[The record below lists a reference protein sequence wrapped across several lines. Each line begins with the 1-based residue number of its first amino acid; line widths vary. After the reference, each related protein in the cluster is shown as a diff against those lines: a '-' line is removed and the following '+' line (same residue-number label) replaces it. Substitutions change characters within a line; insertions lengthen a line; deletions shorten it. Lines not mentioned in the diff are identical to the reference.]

1 MNFNDLTKKVRRVPN
16 VKILSVCTLIL
27 LRHKEVS
34 SYSEVLY
41 KVYGV
46 YIDVTN
52 YELYNYFC
60 KKLNEVYQTDIT
72 QLSLEDINSTLENI
86 VTNYCNKELNVAIA
100 HSYLSELQEFTVRE
114 TWSVKQRKVI
124 DFLSNYFGNEFT
136 QTINPKETP
145 LARFNSRECFGELVE
160 IENLG
165 ATFVI
170 NNEEPDSCNL
180 DYDKYKLSLNKKFVS
195 NFCSF
200 IEIPE
205 KHKSEAGNI
214 DKAEIK
220 EVLSTPGMAVIS
232 VTPRKTNVAQMI
244 EDLEHSPLFAP
255 IDTDLKNRKLKY
267 IASSTIEPLNYGALT
282 QAFGIYYDEYHTF
295 NQEKNIVCLSGLR
308 MPFSTVQAIGNSADS
323 LAADLAKS
331 VNEDDENPLAGKGS
345 AVFSNLRAGK
355 PNRRGPRKMVSV
367 ETDQETGEK
376 RERKI
381 SNRRKNLLERYGG
394 RK

>member
-1 MNFNDLTKKVRRVPN
+1 MKNEIGFVCIGQAGGNIGNLFDELGFN
-16 VKILSVCTLIL
+16 
-27 LRHKEVS
+27 
-34 SYSEVLY
+34 VLY
-41 KVYGV
+41 INTSQEDLDTLKGAKHVYHIPGGEGCSKNRDKAKGV
-46 YIDVTN
+46 LAKSVDQLIERIKAQFSKETFIGVIFATGGGTGSGIGPYLVDFLVN
-52 YELYNYFC
+52 EELF
-60 KKLNEVYQTDIT
+60 D
-72 QLSLEDINSTLENI
+72 EDGYPTHT
-86 VTNYCNKELNVAIA
+86 V
-100 HSYLSELQEFTVRE
+100 FTVPILP
-114 TWSVKQRKVI
+114 SI
-124 DFLSNYFGNEFT
+124 
-136 QTINPKETP
+136 KETP

-331 VNEDDENPLAGKGS
+331 VNEEDENPLAGKGS